1 MRGRHIL
8 GLAWPGAVT
17 VSILINGV
25 SEDNERSIITIN
37 LHSTYP
43 PRIQPIPIPISNED
57 PAQPR
62 WSLIF
67 RLFGT
72 TAGLIYQIKCHK
84 IRRNLI
90 ICISLLPHSS
100 KGWGYTASCFSSI
113 WYFISPKV
121 LKCWWWGLGPPG
133 VLFKTAIERGFYMI
147 HINCK
152 LGIYSN
158 SKWILRLKDTIF
170 RKVTYQRTHPFFN
183 IM

>member
-1 MRGRHIL
+1 MFQNLSADVWRDGLGGLLLLGTERVEMRGRHIL
-8 GLAWPGAVT
+8 GLAWPAVVT

-100 KGWGYTASCFSSI
+100 KGWGYTAGASLLHVSHQSD
-113 WYFISPKV
+113 
-121 LKCWWWGLGPPG
+121 
-133 VLFKTAIERGFYMI
+133 
-147 HINCK
+147 
-152 LGIYSN
+152 
-158 SKWILRLKDTIF
+158 ILLVQKS
-170 RKVTYQRTHPFFN
+170 
-183 IM
+183 